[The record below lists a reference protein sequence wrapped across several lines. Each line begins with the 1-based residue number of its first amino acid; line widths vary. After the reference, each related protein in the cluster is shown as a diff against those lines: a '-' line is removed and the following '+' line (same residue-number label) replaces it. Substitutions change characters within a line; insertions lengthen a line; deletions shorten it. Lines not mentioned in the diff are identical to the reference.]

1 VERPHGVLSAAR
13 LLSLHLYPLKSAGG
27 IQVAQARVDE
37 TGLTHDRR
45 WMVVDSRGR
54 FLTQRSHPRMALLRT
69 ALSERALRVSGPR
82 TDPLELPLSAPQP
95 ADPGSPELIPVWD
108 KDRDAVSCGP
118 EAAAWMSAFLGTD
131 CRVVRSVS
139 PPGTSGLGPRGTVR
153 AGFADGWPA
162 LVIST
167 ASLDDLNGRLPGPL
181 PMNRFRP
188 NLVVDGIGPY
198 GEDRWRRVR
207 VGDVG
212 IVGRKPCFRCAI
224 TTTDQDTGERGVEP
238 LRTLATYRR
247 APGGDVAFGM
257 NVGFES
263 AGVLRVGD
271 AVNVEETDGS
281 GI

>member
-1 VERPHGVLSAAR
+1 MERPHGVLSAAR
-13 LLSLHLYPLKSAGG
+13 LVSLHLYPLKSAGG
-27 IQVAQARVDE
+27 IQVAEARVDAV
-37 TGLTHDRR
+37 GLAHDRR
-45 WMVVDSRGR
+45 WMVVDHSGR
-54 FLTQRSHPRMALLRT
+54 FLTQRSYPRMALLRT
-69 ALSERALRVSGPR
+69 ALSARALRVTGP
-82 TDPLELPLSAPQP
+82 DMDALELPLAEPIDAGP
-95 ADPGSPELIPVWD
+95 AEVIPVWD

-118 EAAAWMSAFLGTD
+118 EAAAWMSAFLGTE

-139 PPGTSGLGPRGTVR
+139 PAGTSGLGPRGTVR

-167 ASLDDLNGRLPGPL
+167 ASLDDLNARLPGPL

-188 NLVVDGIGPY
+188 NLVVDGIEPY
-198 GEDRWRRVR
+198 GEDRWRRAR

-212 IVGRKPCFRCAI
+212 IVGRKPCLRCAT
-224 TTTDQDTGERGVEP
+224 TTTDQDTAERGVEP

-257 NVGFES
+257 NIGFEG

-271 AVNVEETDGS
+271 GVRVEEVDAS
-281 GI
+281 GA